1 MEEGHEV
8 TEISTLSTTL
18 DVHAMPSSIRSI
30 TSCTLK
36 KGASNLLHVF
46 SRLHGKCPSKNI
58 QNYCFMQST
67 LIDAVKIRAP
77 FSGTLSL
84 STEQNKTCY
93 DFSLHNLHA
102 VSDKNTWD
110 TFTQRCFFTSG
121 PCPCSPNVDYMCI
134 AVNSPNLA
142 HQHWEG
148 KKTAKCPN
156 NFDWECGWKLKQIIR
171 VKTDNLI

>member
-18 DVHAMPSSIRSI
+18 DVHAMRSSIRSI
-30 TSCTLK
+30 TSCSESFTCFFTFTRKL
-36 KGASNLLHVF
+36 SF
-46 SRLHGKCPSKNI
+46 KNI

-121 PCPCSPNVDYMCI
+121 PCPCPPNVDYTLFFSI
-134 AVNSPNLA
+134 RIYFIRISRL
-142 HQHWEG
+142 
-148 KKTAKCPN
+148 KFAKS
-156 NFDWECGWKLKQIIR
+156 
-171 VKTDNLI
+171 

>member
-18 DVHAMPSSIRSI
+18 DVHAMRSSIRSI

-36 KGASNLLHVF
+36 KGAPNLFLLF
-46 SRLHGKCPSKNI
+46 FFFTFTRKMSFKSI

-77 FSGTLSL
+77 SSGTLSL

-102 VSDKNTWD
+102 VSDKKYLGHFHPTL
-110 TFTQRCFFTSG
+110 FFHFWPLSLSSQCWLSRLTRQILRTNIGRARRQQSVPTILTESVVG
-121 PCPCSPNVDYMCI
+121 NW
-134 AVNSPNLA
+134 N
-142 HQHWEG
+142 
-148 KKTAKCPN
+148 
-156 NFDWECGWKLKQIIR
+156 KL
-171 VKTDNLI
+171 

>member
-18 DVHAMPSSIRSI
+18 DVHAMRSSIRSI
-30 TSCTLK
+30 TSCSESFTCFFTFTRK
-36 KGASNLLHVF
+36 MSF
-46 SRLHGKCPSKNI
+46 KNI
-58 QNYCFMQST
+58 QNYCFVQST

-110 TFTQRCFFTSG
+110 TSTQRCFFTSG
-121 PCPCSPNVDYMCI
+121 PCPCPPNVDYR
-134 AVNSPNLA
+134 
-142 HQHWEG
+142 G
-148 KKTAKCPN
+148 
-156 NFDWECGWKLKQIIR
+156 
-171 VKTDNLI
+171 

>member
-18 DVHAMPSSIRSI
+18 DVHAMRSSIRSI
-30 TSCTLK
+30 TSCSESFTCFFTFTRK
-36 KGASNLLHVF
+36 MSF
-46 SRLHGKCPSKNI
+46 KNI
-58 QNYCFMQST
+58 QNYCFVQST
-67 LIDAVKIRAP
+67 LIDAVKIRGP
-77 FSGTLSL
+77 FSGNAFSL
-84 STEQNKTCY
+84 NRTEQDMLWLKPTQSACSLRQKILGTLPPNAI
-93 DFSLHNLHA
+93 FSLLA
-102 VSDKNTWD
+102 PVLVL
-110 TFTQRCFFTSG
+110 
-121 PCPCSPNVDYMCI
+121 PMLII

-156 NFDWECGWKLKQIIR
+156 NFDWECGWKLKRIIR

>member
-18 DVHAMPSSIRSI
+18 GVHAMRSSIRSI
-30 TSCTLK
+30 TSCSESFTCFFTFTRKL
-36 KGASNLLHVF
+36 SF
-46 SRLHGKCPSKNI
+46 KNI

-102 VSDKNTWD
+102 VSDKKYLGHFHPTL
-110 TFTQRCFFTSG
+110 FFHFWPLSLSSQCWLSRLTRQILHTNIGRARRQQSVPTILTESVVG
-121 PCPCSPNVDYMCI
+121 NW
-134 AVNSPNLA
+134 N
-142 HQHWEG
+142 
-148 KKTAKCPN
+148 
-156 NFDWECGWKLKQIIR
+156 KL
-171 VKTDNLI
+171 